1 MARSI
6 LTFCILCIRRMPYI
20 RPSAGLNGNTQV
32 KKCIRQTDRGIH
44 KYGQCRKIKQTRFG
58 NHKLLVCIGY
68 MDRRRSIYRWQV
80 LDI

>member
-32 KKCIRQTDRGIH
+32 KKCIRQTDRGINTDNAE
-44 KYGQCRKIKQTRFG
+44 K
-58 NHKLLVCIGY
+58 
-68 MDRRRSIYRWQV
+68 
-80 LDI
+80 